1 MIEFVISKLWTVI
14 CGVLVIGVI
23 LSCFSS
29 LDLSLSNGLIA
40 RSGYQLTDAIEEGSQ
55 MEEGSSL
62 RLPLE
67 ELLPNGEAE
76 LIIQGDHLRVRLGE
90 SEVYMPLDDVRIFG
104 SLPITCHND
113 DVVLLL
119 SLGEGNLLVELEGTP
134 ITDL

>member
-29 LDLSLSNGLIA
+29 LDLSMSAGLIA
-40 RSGYQLTDAIEEGSQ
+40 RSGNQLADAIEESSQ
-55 MEEGSSL
+55 MEEGSSF

-67 ELLPNGEAE
+67 GLLPNGEVE
-76 LIIQGDHLRVRLGE
+76 LIIQCDHLCFRLGE
-90 SEVYMPLDDVRIFG
+90 SEIYTPLDDVHVLG

-113 DVVLLL
+113 DVILLL
-119 SLGEGNLLVELEGTP
+119 SLGKENILVELEGTP
-134 ITDL
+134 INHL